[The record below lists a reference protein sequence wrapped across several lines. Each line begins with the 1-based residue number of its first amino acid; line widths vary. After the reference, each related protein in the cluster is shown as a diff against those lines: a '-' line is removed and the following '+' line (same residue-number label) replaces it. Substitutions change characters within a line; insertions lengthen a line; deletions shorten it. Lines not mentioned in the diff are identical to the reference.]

1 MPSKSGPQH
10 RLMEMAAR
18 NPDAAKRVGVPVKI
32 AREFVMA
39 DVGRKFGPPK
49 PAKPTSKGKR

>member
-39 DVGRKFGPPK
+39 DVGRKFGPAQAPK
-49 PAKPTSKGKR
+49 PSGRKPK

>member
-10 RLMEMAAR
+10 RLMEMAAH
-18 NPDAAKRVGVPVKI
+18 NPGDAKRVGVPVKV
-32 AREFVMA
+32 AKEFVMA

-49 PAKPTSKGKR
+49 PAKPIGRKTK

>member
-10 RLMEMAAR
+10 RLMEMAAH

-49 PAKPTSKGKR
+49 PVKPASKGKR

>member
-10 RLMEMAAR
+10 RLMEMAAH
-18 NPDAAKRVGVPVKI
+18 NPDAAKRVGVPVKV

-39 DVGRKFGPPK
+39 DIGRKFAPKPPK
-49 PAKPTSKGKR
+49 PMDRKPK